1 MENIETGMK
10 MTGSTKKED
19 EDDKKHKDR
28 DENGRKHRE
37 KDDYN
42 DKNAKIGMW
51 KMIISTKIEMWRMR
65 RN

>member
-1 MENIETGMK
+1 MEDD
-10 MTGSTKKED
+10 KKRND
-19 EDDKKHKDR
+19 KDDDDKKHKYR